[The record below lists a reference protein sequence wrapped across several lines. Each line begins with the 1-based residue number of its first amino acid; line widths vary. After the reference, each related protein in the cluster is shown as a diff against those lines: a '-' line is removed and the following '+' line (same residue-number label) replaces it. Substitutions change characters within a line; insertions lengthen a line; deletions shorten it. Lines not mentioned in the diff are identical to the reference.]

1 MYCPACGVE
10 ISDEGSFCASCGKN
24 IAYLTI
30 DRQSYVGK
38 LKQNVEPTKPE
49 IKIEDATQLGISPM
63 EMASLEQTDLQGEV
77 NDGLAADN
85 VSDKTDESV
94 EAQTEKVVEQD
105 VMPKGFY
112 CNNCGSFLFPEDNYC
127 YDCGKKTQK
136 KYYHNTV
143 VSKKNIKGLML
154 GFGALILLALAYY
167 IVVVVLLNGVE

>member
-77 NDGLAADN
+77 NDG
-85 VSDKTDESV
+85 
-94 EAQTEKVVEQD
+94 
-105 VMPKGFY
+105 
-112 CNNCGSFLFPEDNYC
+112 
-127 YDCGKKTQK
+127 
-136 KYYHNTV
+136 
-143 VSKKNIKGLML
+143 
-154 GFGALILLALAYY
+154 
-167 IVVVVLLNGVE
+167 

>member
-38 LKQNVEPTKPE
+38 LKQNTVTVKKETVATETEPSLK
-49 IKIEDATQLGISPM
+49 ISPM
-63 EMASLEQTDLQGEV
+63 ELASLETVTDELAPAEGEV
-77 NDGLAADN
+77 AGTSE
-85 VSDKTDESV
+85 V
-94 EAQTEKVVEQD
+94 TEKSTVPQVVADEET

-136 KYYHNTV
+136 KYYHNV
-143 VSKKNIKGLML
+143 VSSKKNMKGLLL
-154 GFGALILLALAYY
+154 GFSALLLLALAYY
-167 IVVVVLLNGVE
+167 IVVAVLLNGIE